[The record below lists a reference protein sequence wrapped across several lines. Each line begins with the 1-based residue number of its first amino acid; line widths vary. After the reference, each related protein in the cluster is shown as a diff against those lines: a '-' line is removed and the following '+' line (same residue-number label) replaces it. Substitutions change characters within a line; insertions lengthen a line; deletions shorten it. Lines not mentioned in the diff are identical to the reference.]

1 MSEVASPSERHIA
14 VIFGGPSSEHE
25 VSLASAQ
32 SVLRQLQAPG
42 WDVLT
47 VGVGKDGRWYV
58 GPDAHAS
65 LVRQADPAL
74 LPLGVESPE
83 GDLDQVRVYDRA
95 PGADVFAGYEIAFP
109 VSHGHWGEDGT
120 LQGLLSSYG
129 LTIVGCGVTASA
141 VCYDKRMAKAVLSG
155 AGLPVTPGFG
165 VTAQDWA
172 SDRSLARQSPGEG
185 PWFVKPNR
193 SGSSIGVIGPVT
205 TAELPA
211 AIDATLTF
219 DDSVLVEEY
228 IPHRELLVGVLG
240 SEKLTVSP
248 PLEAIQQDEVLAYE
262 EKYLQGK
269 LRFAPPAGLSA
280 EVLEQVDRLAHAAF
294 RALGCDIITRVDFF
308 VDTRSGRLMINEVN
322 TIPGLT
328 ASSVFAQLMAA
339 AGLPYATALEQ
350 MYDLAEE
357 KRR

>member
-1 MSEVASPSERHIA
+1 MSEVASPQQRHIA
-14 VIFGGPSSEHE
+14 VIFGGPSNEHE

-58 GPDAHAS
+58 GPDALWS

-74 LPLGVESPE
+74 LPLGVEVPE
-83 GDLDQVRVYDRA
+83 GEPVEVRVYDRA
-95 PGADVFAGYEIAFP
+95 PGGEVFAGYQVAFP
-109 VSHGHWGEDGT
+109 VSHGQWGEDGT

-141 VCYDKRMAKAVLSG
+141 VCFDKRVAKAVLTG
-155 AGLPVTPGFG
+155 AGLPVTPGFL

-172 SDRSLARQSPGEG
+172 SDRSLAQQKLSEG

-193 SGSSIGVIGPVT
+193 GGSSIGVIGPVSA
-205 TAELPA
+205 AELPA
-211 AIDATLTF
+211 AIDATLAW
-219 DDSVLVEEY
+219 DDAVLVEEY

-262 EKYLQGK
+262 EKYLQGR

-280 EVLEQVDRLAHAAF
+280 EILEQVDQIAHAAF
-294 RALGCDIITRVDFF
+294 RALGCDIIARVDFF

-328 ASSVFAQLMAA
+328 ASSVFAQLMGA
-339 AGLPYATALEQ
+339 AGIPYAGALEQ
-350 MYDLAEE
+350 MFDLAEE